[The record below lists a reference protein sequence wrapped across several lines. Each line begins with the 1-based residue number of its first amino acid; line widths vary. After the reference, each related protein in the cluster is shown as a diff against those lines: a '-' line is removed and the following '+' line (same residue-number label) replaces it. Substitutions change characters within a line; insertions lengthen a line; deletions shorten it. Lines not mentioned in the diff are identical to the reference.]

1 VRISRFLLMCSE
13 LLLFSGAL
21 ALFAASAAA
30 QGPLPAGPMQLTQ
43 PAQAVPGDPV
53 QATQQKALRLLN
65 ESQIR
70 LPGASPLATLGAPQC
85 SNNGALFV
93 QLAPSGKQNPGRA
106 PVFKISP
113 AGVTGPK
120 FSLDSAPGFEL
131 SVTARTHQ
139 FAVSG
144 DGNVY
149 FLVQKDGA
157 SGDPALYVIHFA
169 PWGQYLGKVKL
180 SELFVPR
187 GFAVLPGGGYFVLG
201 LARDMWD
208 TQQGS
213 KSTANSGTRPVGAFY
228 GPKGKLRYELNLPGA
243 VAPAKAG
250 SGAGTPAGVLGP
262 GRVAVGADGAVYVTR
277 YKPAFSLYVIA
288 RGGASVRSVKIEP
301 PIPHA
306 AVMGIAPA
314 GPGKVVM
321 EFARHTGAAGFSID
335 NAVFS
340 IISAETGERLVDYSS
355 SPQTTGT
362 LGCYTLNGFELFSV
376 RTGDGMAIRF
386 VRGE

>member
-1 VRISRFLLMCSE
+1 MRIPRFLLGCSE

-21 ALFAASAAA
+21 VLFAASAAA
-30 QGPLPAGPMQLTQ
+30 QGPLPAGPMHLTQ
-43 PAQAVPGDPV
+43 QAQQVPGDPV
-53 QATQQKALRLLN
+53 QGTQQKALHLLN
-65 ESQIR
+65 QSQIR
-70 LPGASPLATLGAPQC
+70 LQDGSPLDTLGAPRC
-85 SNNGALFV
+85 SNNGDLFV
-93 QLAPSGKQNPGRA
+93 WLAPGGKQNSRRA
-106 PVFKISP
+106 PVYKVSP
-113 AGVTGPK
+113 AGASGPK
-120 FSLDSAPGFEL
+120 FSLDNAPGFEL
-131 SVTARTHQ
+131 AVTARAHE

-144 DGNVY
+144 DGGVY
-149 FLVQKDGA
+149 FLAQKDGA

-180 SELFVPR
+180 SEMFTPS

-208 TQQGS
+208 TQQNS
-213 KSTANSGTRPVGAFY
+213 KSAANSGTRPVGAFY

-243 VAPAKAG
+243 VAPAPAKAG
-250 SGAGTPAGVLGP
+250 ASEGVFGP
-262 GRVAVGADGAVYVTR
+262 GRVAVGADGNVYVTR

-288 RGGASVRSVKIEP
+288 RGGSSVRSVKIEP

-314 GPGKVVM
+314 GSGKVAM

-340 IISAETGERLVDYSS
+340 IIDAGTGERLVDYSS
-355 SPQTTGT
+355 SPQTTGM
-362 LGCYTLNGFELFSV
+362 LGCYTLNGFELFSAQV
-376 RTGDGMAIRF
+376 GDGLAIRF
-386 VRGE
+386 VRGN